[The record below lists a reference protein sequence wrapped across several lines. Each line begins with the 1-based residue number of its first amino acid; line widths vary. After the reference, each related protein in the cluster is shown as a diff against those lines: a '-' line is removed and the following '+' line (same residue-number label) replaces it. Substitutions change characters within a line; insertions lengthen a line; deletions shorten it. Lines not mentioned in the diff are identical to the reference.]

1 MRWKIFQ
8 WLKFLFTYFSNWRKL
23 SRQKFH
29 NELECVFTPH
39 HASKNADR
47 NQQQLKD
54 GGILAIGTA
63 QIIRIVSYPIRKSP
77 HSGFLACDLWK
88 DCIMPSSRKQMTEI
102 KWEGQPRPQGAFPW
116 LWGRQS
122 QGKAP
127 WGRGCE
133 RAWSQARIYLNQGS

>member
-1 MRWKIFQ
+1 MFDCNFLVHDEMENISMTEISIYIFFK
-8 WLKFLFTYFSNWRKL
+8 LKKL

-29 NELECVFTPH
+29 NELACVFTPH

-77 HSGFLACDLWK
+77 HSGFLACDL
-88 DCIMPSSRKQMTEI
+88 
-102 KWEGQPRPQGAFPW
+102 
-116 LWGRQS
+116 
-122 QGKAP
+122 
-127 WGRGCE
+127 
-133 RAWSQARIYLNQGS
+133 